1 MLLSSIFSSL
11 TSKIIFFSGV
21 ICYGPCS
28 QSCDQ
33 NHGVEK
39 KMTDKRNHFIKLLK
53 KVQVNVPFLKLKGEY
68 LPLVMEY
75 GINPEIGIDADALD
89 TIPDKAFRNI
99 AEVFKTH
106 HRKITLHGPF
116 MDLVPGGLDNLL
128 LAATRRR
135 LDRFFEIVP
144 IFEPIH
150 VVCHTG
156 YDPCHYKAHWNKWL
170 ANSVATW
177 KPHVRRAERFGFKL
191 LLENV
196 YETHPD
202 VHRALFDSIS
212 SDALGFCLDIGHHH
226 VFAKS
231 PLKEWIETLGEKI
244 MGLHLHDNSGE
255 EDAHLAIDKGN
266 VDFTGLFRLIS
277 AKGLRP
283 TVTLEPHEEETLWQ
297 SLASESLENFI
308 RTFP

>member
-1 MLLSSIFSSL
+1 
-11 TSKIIFFSGV
+11 
-21 ICYGPCS
+21 
-28 QSCDQ
+28 
-33 NHGVEK
+33 
-39 KMTDKRNHFIKLLK
+39 MTGKRNHLIKLLK
-53 KVQVNVPFLKLKGEY
+53 KVQVNVPFLKLKNEY
-68 LPLVMEY
+68 LPLFMEY
-75 GINPEIGIDADALD
+75 RINPEIGIDADALD

-99 AEVFKTH
+99 AEAFKINR
-106 HRKITLHGPF
+106 RKITLHGPF
-116 MDLVPGGLDNLL
+116 MDLVPGGLDNLS
-128 LAATRRR
+128 LAATRKR

-177 KPHVRRAERFGFKL
+177 KSHVRQAERFGFKL

-196 YETHPD
+196 YETNPG
-202 VHRALFDSIS
+202 VHRAIFDSIS

-231 PLKEWIETLGEKI
+231 PLKEWVETLGEKI

-255 EDAHLAIDKGN
+255 EDSHLAIDKGN
-266 VDFTGLFRLIS
+266 ADFTGLFGLIS
-277 AKGLRP
+277 EKGLRP

-297 SLASESLENFI
+297 SLASESLESFI